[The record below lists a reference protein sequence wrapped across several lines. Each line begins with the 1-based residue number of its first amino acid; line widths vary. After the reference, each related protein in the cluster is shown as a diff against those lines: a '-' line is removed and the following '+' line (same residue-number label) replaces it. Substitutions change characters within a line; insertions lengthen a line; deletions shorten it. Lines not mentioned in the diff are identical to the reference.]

1 MIALIALIERLL
13 CALDCGVFGI
23 EGSVRVEGTVVR
35 SFVRSS
41 QSFVRLGRSRRD
53 ADGDVRGGGTELE
66 LEDASS
72 EARRRATG
80 TRDETVDAS
89 GGAEIER

>member
-13 CALDCGVFGI
+13 CALDCGVFGVV
-23 EGSVRVEGTVVR
+23 EGSVRVEGTVVC
-35 SFVRSS
+35 SS
-41 QSFVRLGRSRRD
+41 QSFVRLGRTRRD

-89 GGAEIER
+89 GSAEIER